1 MRVSGACRAI
11 GESGARSS
19 RRSAIASTRPNFR
32 FTTNRRHQPRESHF
46 DLLQAFA
53 PEALLRRA
61 LAHAEQEGYLA
72 HEFGDSCL
80 ILPRSL

>member
-1 MRVSGACRAI
+1 METIPPTRV
-11 GESGARSS
+11 ARGF
-19 RRSAIASTRPNFR
+19 RPR
-32 FTTNRRHQPRESHF
+32 VVDGLLTGVHQPGESHF